1 MSETMVVLDPA
12 APADARRTAFAAR
25 SLDTLAGKVVGF
37 IDNSKPNF
45 NLLADD
51 LAALLIKRYGV
62 ASVVRHRKLKAAS
75 PASPEIIEDIR
86 SRCDVVLV
94 GSAD

>member
-1 MSETMVVLDPA
+1 MSKTRLVLDPT
-12 APADARRTAFAAR
+12 APPDAGQTDNAAR
-25 SLDTLAGKVVGF
+25 PLDTLAGKVVGF

-51 LAALLIKRYGV
+51 LAALLSERYGV

-75 PASPEIIEDIR
+75 PASSEIMEDVGK
-86 SRCDVVLV
+86 RCDLVLV